1 MWVLNVALS
10 VFQQQYTAAWNIT
23 LVGAMVNAIVPLTLF
38 FAFSRYYIEGVGYA
52 GLKG

>member
-10 VFQQQYTAAWNIT
+10 VFQQNYTAAWNIT
-23 LVGAMVNAIVPLTLF
+23 LVGAMVNAVVPLTMF
-38 FAFSRYYIEGVGYA
+38 FFFSKYYMEGVSYA